1 MSETSFA
8 SSLRWRFQQARGRQI
23 GGLDLPVGPDVPG
36 RDGHGA
42 GKAACRAVRESSASK
57 RSALDRLVAS
67 TVETSGDDEFY
78 RGAGA
83 LVIPTRPMPSSSAVA
98 GSGTTAPSTTKQTF
112 VQPPLIQL
120 PALEKKKDG
129 GRRSHGWTGRRGWW

>member
-98 GSGTTAPSTTKQTF
+98 GSINCVFNRSSTIGQPRAIASTACKQLTDG
-112 VQPPLIQL
+112 LTIQ
-120 PALEKKKDG
+120 
-129 GRRSHGWTGRRGWW
+129 RS